1 MNKITT
7 LYRLNRYIAMCG
19 VCSRRKADSLIK
31 NGDIKINGKTV
42 QELGYKVRT
51 NDSVTFN
58 GKHIK
63 IEKKRYILLNKPKDY
78 ITTMKD
84 EKGRKT
90 VVTLIKN
97 SYRERLVP
105 VGRLDRNTTGLLL
118 FTNDG
123 DLARTMSHPKFGVK
137 KTYNIEIEKDLS
149 LEHFEKIKSGVVL
162 DDGVAL
168 IDEINY
174 LDKKNKISIQ
184 LHIGRNRII
193 RRIFE
198 HFNYKVLKLDRT
210 QFSIFTKK
218 NLQIGKW
225 RKITSHELNEI
236 KSIT

>member
-7 LYRLNRYIAMCG
+7 LYRINRYIAMCG

-31 NGDIKINGKTV
+31 NGDIKINGKVV
-42 QELGYKVRT
+42 QELGYKINR
-51 NDSVTFN
+51 NDHVTFN
-58 GKHIK
+58 GKLIK
-63 IEKKRYILLNKPKDY
+63 IEKKRYILLNKPKDF
-78 ITTMKD
+78 ITTMSD
-84 EKGRKT
+84 ERGRKT
-90 VVTLIKN
+90 VITLIKN
-97 SYRERLVP
+97 SCKERLVP

-123 DLARTMSHPKFGVK
+123 DLAKKMSHPRFGVK
-137 KTYNIEIEKDLS
+137 KTYNVEIDKDLS
-149 LEHFEKIKSGVVL
+149 LEHFEKIKSGVML

-168 IDEINY
+168 IDKITY
-174 LDKKNKISIQ
+174 LEKKNKITIQ

-198 HFNYKVLKLDRT
+198 HFNYKVLKLDRI

-225 RKITSHELNEI
+225 RKITSDELKEI
-236 KSIT
+236 KSIS

>member
-1 MNKITT
+1 
-7 LYRLNRYIAMCG
+7 MCG
-19 VCSRRKADSLIK
+19 VCSRRKADLLIK
-31 NGDIKINGKTV
+31 NGDIKINGKVV
-42 QELGYKVRT
+42 QELGYKVNT
-51 NDSVTFN
+51 NDFVTFN
-58 GKHIK
+58 GKQIK
-63 IEKKRYILLNKPKDY
+63 IEKKRYILLNKPRDY
-78 ITTMKD
+78 ITTMSD
-84 EKGRKT
+84 ERGRKT

-97 SYRERLVP
+97 SYKERLVP

-123 DLARTMSHPKFGVK
+123 DLTRTMSHPRFMVK

-149 LEHFEKIKSGVVL
+149 PEHFEIIKSGVVL
-162 DDGVAL
+162 DDGVAS
-168 IDEINY
+168 IDEIKY

-225 RKITSHELNEI
+225 RKVTSHELNQI
-236 KSIT
+236 KSLT